1 LREAYSRTRKD
12 GATGVDGQSGAA
24 YEENVGSNLRDLL
37 ERFRSGR
44 YQAPPVRRHS
54 IPKSDGVRTRPIG
67 VPTFEDKVL
76 QRAVTMLLE
85 AVYEEEFMDC
95 SYGFRPNRSAH
106 DALGSVWRA
115 TMGERGWVLDVD
127 IESFFDELDP
137 AHLRSFLDRRVRDG
151 VIRRQIDKWLK
162 AGVLEEGRV
171 LHPQTGTPQ
180 GGVISPLLAN
190 IYLHEV
196 LDRWFEEE
204 VKPRLVGAA
213 HLIRYADDFVIV
225 MAKQADARRVA
236 DVLPKRLARF
246 GLRVSVAK
254 TRLIRFSP
262 PSGPRTGAGDRA
274 SFDFLGFK
282 HYWRRSRKGQWTV
295 GRKTARVRLSQSLKR
310 VRAWCRK
317 RMHAPVSWQ
326 HTQLS
331 QKMRGHYAYY
341 AIRGNYRSLD
351 AFHRQVTRIWRTWL
365 HRRSQ
370 KARMNWERFNALLER
385 HPPPRPRIYHA
396 L

>member
-1 LREAYSRTRKD
+1 
-12 GATGVDGQSGAA
+12 
-24 YEENVGSNLRDLL
+24 
-37 ERFRSGR
+37 
-44 YQAPPVRRHS
+44 
-54 IPKSDGVRTRPIG
+54 
-67 VPTFEDKVL
+67 
-76 QRAVTMLLE
+76 M
-85 AVYEEEFMDC
+85 
-95 SYGFRPNRSAH
+95 
-106 DALGSVWRA
+106 
-115 TMGERGWVLDVD
+115 
-127 IESFFDELDP
+127 
-137 AHLRSFLDRRVRDG
+137 RV
-151 VIRRQIDKWLK
+151 
-162 AGVLEEGRV
+162 
-171 LHPQTGTPQ
+171 
-180 GGVISPLLAN
+180 
-190 IYLHEV
+190 
-196 LDRWFEEE
+196 
-204 VKPRLVGAA
+204 
-213 HLIRYADDFVIV
+213 
-225 MAKQADARRVA
+225 
-236 DVLPKRLARF
+236 ARF

-331 QKMRGHYAYY
+331 RKMRGHYAYY

-370 KARMNWERFNALLER
+370 KARRTGSVSTRSWIAIHFRAQGSTTPSDVSCESDSLGAGCGK
-385 HPPPRPRIYHA
+385 PARPDLWGARA
-396 L
+396 GDRPGLPDW